1 MLAAKKFDPEK
12 AADAARTEGPEKQRF
27 QDGVKADYDKGCYP
41 AIQANMSLPKLEE
54 IIALIRR
61 RKAVSTLQR
70 APMRLGGRH
79 VMENLDP
86 RNMSLARRQAAA
98 GGEGTHGHDIHGLRR
113 ARLGWPQLRKDFSI
127 KSWNSSLIYL
137 GRRGA

>member
-1 MLAAKKFDPEK
+1 MRREPN
-12 AADAARTEGPEKQRF
+12 GQRNSGSRRALKPTTMK
-27 QDGVKADYDKGCYP
+27 GVTP
-41 AIQANMSLPKLEE
+41 AIYANVALPKLEE
-54 IIALIRR
+54 IIALIRSG
-61 RKAVSTLQR
+61 KAVGTLQR
-70 APMRLGGRH
+70 SPMRLGGCQ
-79 VMENLDP
+79 VVENLDP
-86 RNMSLARRQAAA
+86 RNMALARRQAAA